1 MESSVLDDKME
12 VANETEKL
20 REHAD
25 NNQLP
30 YGSIAAEEKVFQ
42 ERGISYGTCI
52 TVLNSIL
59 IGIFSIN

>member
-1 MESSVLDDKME
+1 MESSVLDDDVE

-42 ERGISYGTCI
+42 ERGISYGT
-52 TVLNSIL
+52 
-59 IGIFSIN
+59 